1 MANQIRKVNSKT
13 FTEEEKSINKI
24 TSNFVLVGKHRK
36 FTNYSIDSTGIIF
49 ADGSLEN
56 EKDFFNA
63 TDVLTSI
70 VGIGKRCH
78 SIFRNELIEIS
89 NTKNLK
95 NKKTTDDEI
104 KFIDFNELNNNTVLT
119 NTFIDTFIPYSIFI
133 SHIEELKPLLLEFC
147 EKNGMPYVQDDFG
160 EVIDGKYYSPNIC
173 NTRPF
178 VSLSIITYI
187 LFETQDIIKKIIEN
201 ANKEPTTDNSTIGYI
216 VDTKNYGW
224 NENDPNVYS
233 KRLKPILWFF
243 FGSEDI
249 DLKNVD
255 VYYLANSITRY
266 CQKIENETSYIKFN
280 SIPKFFLSKNRYGIE
295 EKHEN
300 LLSVAW
306 SKLKITMYANNARA
320 CKNPNCNNIF
330 EPSYP
335 RQESCEECLGNGYN
349 KNVNSNK
356 SYQKKQDL
364 HKKLVEL
371 YNSTKKSKL
380 KKLDIEIIND
390 IEEYVSYKKASIIK
404 KETDIETIEKYIN
417 ILSNLI

>member
-1 MANQIRKVNSKT
+1 MTNQIRKVNAKT
-13 FTEEEKSINKI
+13 FTEEEKSINQI

-36 FTNYSIDSTGIIF
+36 FTNYSMDSTGIIF
-49 ADGSLEN
+49 ADGLLDN
-56 EKDFFNA
+56 EKDFFNNS
-63 TDVLTSI
+63 DVLASI
-70 VGIGKRCH
+70 VGIGKQFH

-119 NTFIDTFIPYSIFI
+119 NTFVDTFIPYPIFI
-133 SHIEELKPLLLEFC
+133 SHIDELKPLLLEFC

-160 EVIDGKYYSPNIC
+160 EVIDGEYYSPYIC
-173 NTRPF
+173 NARPF

-201 ANKEPTTDNSTIGYI
+201 AYKKPTANNSTIDYMYDNRI
-216 VDTKNYGW
+216 NIIKEYT
-224 NENDPNVYS
+224 

-249 DLKNVD
+249 DLKNID
-255 VYYLANSITRY
+255 IYYLANSVTRY
-266 CQKIENETSYIKFN
+266 CQRIENETSYIKFT
-280 SIPKFFLSKNRYGIE
+280 SIPKFFLSENRYGIE

-306 SKLKITMYANNARA
+306 SKLKITMYANNART

-330 EPSYP
+330 EPLSSHEEYC
-335 RQESCEECLGNGYN
+335 QECFEKGYN
-349 KNVNSNK
+349 KNVNSSN
-356 SYQKKQDL
+356 SYYKKLDT

-380 KKLDIEIIND
+380 KNLDTEIVTD

-404 KETDIETIEKYIN
+404 DKTNIETIEKYIN
-417 ILSNLI
+417 LLSNLI